1 MQMLRHFFSLRSI
14 FFSACTL
21 LFLLLTA
28 FSIKWKTALNEKPIK
43 LYQEQLD
50 SLASALVYLNHELS
64 ATTSFDSVRCAQLTS
79 KVHDSRLRL
88 KRVDFWLRYT
98 DPILYKHINGP
109 LPIEWEVEVFEKY
122 EPPYQRNAGG
132 LILIE
137 EMLDSK
143 APVKDSLLAWCSMA
157 VEAVALFKG
166 EERIKLFREKYSFL
180 FCNRLF
186 LLNLSTIYNTG
197 YECPDR
203 SRIIPEL
210 LELCQSMEGYNRA
223 VTQEEFPVSIEYHR
237 LFSRLITFLAEG
249 TADADSFSQVQWLR
263 DYVIPLFRYNSLA
276 IAHTGVSGYNF
287 NDYSLQNSALS
298 MLDPNLYLSQN
309 KWGTLSALNNLEEIA
324 MLKDFGRMLFYDP
337 LLSGNLQRSCASCH
351 KPEFYFAD
359 TARFPLAYDGISRL
373 KRNAPSLFLASSNH
387 LLMADGAH
395 INLQEQAKGVIMH
408 VEEMAGSEKQILERL
423 NKVPVYKQHLKHF
436 QGLKEASLS
445 NSFDIVLSALSAYY
459 ASFGDTLPDFFR
471 LLRQKSASE
480 PGIEE
485 GFNLFMGKAQC
496 ATCHFFPRFNGVKPP
511 YTGSEFE
518 VIGTPEHGDF
528 ASLSADSG
536 RYKVH
541 RVAGMMFAFRT
552 PGLWNVQHTAP
563 YMHNGSLKTLE
574 EVIDFYNAG
583 GGTGKGFSIPNQ
595 TLPSDSLSLSA
606 SEKLALMCFLKSLG
620 SNEPLPVKPNELPKA
635 IGPALKRRQIA
646 GKY

>member
-1 MQMLRHFFSLRSI
+1 MLWPYFTLRSI
-14 FFSACTL
+14 FFSSCTL
-21 LFLLLTA
+21 LFLILTA
-28 FSIKWKTALNEKPIK
+28 FNIKLKTTLNEKPLV
-43 LYQEQLD
+43 LYLEQLD
-50 SLASALVYLNHELS
+50 SLASTLEYLNHEIG
-64 ATTSFDSVRCAQLTS
+64 ATTVFDSFRCAQLTS
-79 KVHDSRLRL
+79 KVHNSRLRL
-88 KRVDFWLRYT
+88 KRVDFWLRYI

-137 EMLDSK
+137 EMLDSE

-157 VEAVALFKG
+157 IEAVALFKG
-166 EERIKLFREKYSFL
+166 EERIKLFRKKYAFL

-210 LELCQSMEGYNRA
+210 RELCQSMDGYNRL
-223 VTQEEFPVSIEYHR
+223 VTQEEFPVSNEYHR
-237 LFSRLITFLAEG
+237 LFSRLITFLAEE
-249 TADADSFSQVQWLR
+249 TADADSFSHVQWLR
-263 DYVIPLFRYNSLA
+263 DYVIPLYSYNALA
-276 IAHTGVSGYNF
+276 IAQTGVSGYNF

-309 KWGTLSALNNLEEIA
+309 KWGVLSASNTLEGMAI
-324 MLKDFGRMLFYDP
+324 LKDFGRMLYYDP

-359 TARFPLAYDGISRL
+359 TARFPLAYDGISRI

-395 INLQEQAKGVIMH
+395 FNLQEQAKGVIMH

-423 NKVPVYKQHLKHF
+423 NKVPSYKKHLKYF
-436 QGLKEASLS
+436 QGLKDVSLS

-459 ASFGDTLPDFFR
+459 ASFGDTLPNFFR

-528 ASLSADSG
+528 AALSADSG

-541 RVAGMMFAFRT
+541 RVAEMMFAFRT

-595 TLPSDSLSLSA
+595 TLPSDSLGLSA
-606 SEKLALMCFLKSLG
+606 SEKLALMRFLKSL
-620 SNEPLPVKPNELPKA
+620 SSDEPLPVKPIVLPKA
-635 IGPALKRRQIA
+635 TGPALKRRQIA